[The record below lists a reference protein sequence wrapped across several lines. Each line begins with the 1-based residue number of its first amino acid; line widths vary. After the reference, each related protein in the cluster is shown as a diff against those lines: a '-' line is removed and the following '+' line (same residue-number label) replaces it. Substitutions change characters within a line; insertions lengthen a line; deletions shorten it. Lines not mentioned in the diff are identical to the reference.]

1 MFPYKRRRG
10 EELRRRERQ
19 DMKKTSAIVFALAA
33 FAGTAMA
40 QFNVTTGTSPTY
52 ASNGLFNSAANGS
65 LSFTYSGPAFPIAS
79 YTINGR
85 LTRAG
90 TSTTQP
96 TEARIGLDIPGGG
109 QSQASG
115 QLFSGSWPLSG
126 VVQGSNLNR
135 RAIGGTGSQV
145 GNGNTMQILSSP
157 AMMQPGT
164 GAFRFFETVD
174 DGGEVQIDA
183 RWNLLN
189 LTVNPVVAPSGTNVT
204 NLGTIGLNGAQI
216 TGTTN
221 ALNPVQ
227 WYRFV
232 LPNNATF
239 NSGRWFD
246 ITTRANGAAFDTSV
260 ALFRGSDGALLSID
274 DEDGTGSF
282 SQLSFGSPSITPFT
296 GASAGNRGSGAIYTG
311 SASAV
316 GGHGRDSALDAGE
329 YYVAVGHYTSAFNA
343 AGTAVTAS
351 EGFGTSAPT
360 AFGSFTLNLT
370 TNIPA
375 PGALALVGM
384 GGLVAARRRRA

>member
-1 MFPYKRRRG
+1 
-10 EELRRRERQ
+10 
-19 DMKKTSAIVFALAA
+19 
-33 FAGTAMA
+33 
-40 QFNVTTGTSPTY
+40 
-52 ASNGLFNSAANGS
+52 
-65 LSFTYSGPAFPIAS
+65 
-79 YTINGR
+79 
-85 LTRAG
+85 
-90 TSTTQP
+90 
-96 TEARIGLDIPGGG
+96 
-109 QSQASG
+109 
-115 QLFSGSWPLSG
+115 
-126 VVQGSNLNR
+126 
-135 RAIGGTGSQV
+135 V